1 MDVIPD
7 FPEHRIHDL
16 KRQAELAV
24 YRELTGSEAAGTAIY
39 ESRPYLNCPEMDF
52 VILLDNVGRYAMQV
66 KGGTYRVDRGS
77 GTWYLKMP
85 DGTESQVGSSILK
98 ETRDT
103 TMELHRWLQERIPDG
118 RSPFMV
124 PVVIFPDMAP
134 DETIDAWAVQAN
146 VRVIWGSY
154 RLVERLVD
162 MARTCRFYYPPSAG
176 EVQEEV
182 RLILGAAAPEEEQQE
197 PEHQQ
202 REHDRDRHENREGE
216 ARHVTIHIDVLN
228 LYL

>member
-7 FPEHRIHDL
+7 FPEHRNNDP

-24 YRELTGSEAAGTAIY
+24 YRELAESEAAGTAIY
-39 ESRPYLNCPEMDF
+39 ESRPYPHCPELDF
-52 VILLDNVGRYAMQV
+52 VILLETIGRYATQV
-66 KGGTYRVDRGS
+66 KGGPYRVDRG
-77 GTWYLKMP
+77 TLYLQLP
-85 DGTESQVGSSILK
+85 DGTERQVGSILK
-98 ETRDT
+98 ECWDA
-103 TMELHRWLQERIPDG
+103 TMALHRWLQERIPDG

-134 DETIDAWAVQAN
+134 DEAIEAWAVQAN
-146 VRVIWGSY
+146 VRVIWGSDN
-154 RLVERLVD
+154 LVERLIE
-162 MARTCRFYYPPSAG
+162 MARTCRFFYPPTAE

-197 PEHQQ
+197 PEQ
-202 REHDRDRHENREGE
+202 RELDRDRHEPREGE

-228 LYL
+228 LYLR

>member
-7 FPEHRIHDL
+7 FPEHRIHDP

-24 YRELTGSEAAGTAIY
+24 YRELAGSEAAGTAIY
-39 ESRPYLNCPEMDF
+39 ESSPYLQCPEMDF
-52 VILLDNVGRYAMQV
+52 VLFFDNVGRYAMQV

-85 DGTESQVGSSILK
+85 DGTERQVGSIFK
-98 ETRDT
+98 ETRDA

-134 DETIDAWAVQAN
+134 DETIDAWAVQSN
-146 VRVIWGSY
+146 VRVVWGSGH
-154 RLVERLVD
+154 LVERLID
-162 MARTCRFYYPPSAG
+162 MARTCRFYYPPTAG

-182 RLILGAAAPEEEQQE
+182 RLILGAAAPEHAEEQQE
-197 PEHQQ
+197 PEQ
-202 REHDRDRHENREGE
+202 RELDRDRHEPREGE